1 MPDQGGFTGIGVR
14 MPQYFFRIRNGRY
27 SGMSNNGIE
36 APDACAA
43 WTEMTRVCSELVG
56 SIARR
61 LKSNSEWQMEMLDEA
76 QRPLFRIRLVAET
89 ITDGVAGSQ
98 EGLALHAAGPTIPDD
113 DDQTVPA
120 FK

>member
-1 MPDQGGFTGIGVR
+1 

-36 APDACAA
+36 ASDSGAA
-43 WTEMTRVCSELVG
+43 WREMTRVCGDLVG

-76 QRPLFRIRLVAET
+76 QKPLFRIRLVAET
-89 ITDGVAGSQ
+89 MTDTATEPEDRLSLR
-98 EGLALHAAGPTIPDD
+98 E
-113 DDQTVPA
+113 
-120 FK
+120 